1 MDAAV
6 GWGDTALL
14 DKLMSKISSSKHEY
28 FFQMDTIS
36 RAALYLKN
44 EAGYRFVQQVMQT
57 CQSTHDSACLA
68 SKGCLAKAMCHAARR
83 NNRDLVDL
91 LLPHTGLQGLDR
103 ALAAAA
109 RFGSHSLVQLLIA
122 HGASVNGE
130 LCHLDNGG
138 CLTTPL
144 AEAIRKND
152 DELVDILAKGGA
164 WKHIEEPR
172 RLRAVMCAV
181 AESGDSSYLPQIL
194 QLVRAPDRHALD
206 LALLYATKAGHE
218 GIALKLLEA
227 GANPIVYG
235 RESSFALALRMQSHS
250 ITRAMLECET
260 ALEEVM
266 DEDLLEAA
274 IAWGDLEII
283 KAIFS
288 LGGNINTY
296 WGRPPLSFAIKAG
309 KRSVVDF
316 MISHGADLNT
326 NHALKPVRH
335 QSDERRGFYKF
346 VDGRRVFVT
355 DGAERFSSPLAA
367 AALVRDETIASI
379 LLHHGADPADEQAI
393 INAVVHDRSLL
404 NIILQFFRQRYPQG
418 RTGFGG
424 KVLLHTLQTR
434 DEAALDLFLGAGF
447 DLNTMIFEHE
457 ARTVTALGFAIEKF
471 QSRPEMILKLLDAG
485 GDANSTTSMV
495 GDEKLDPYSYV
506 TIAAR
511 QTALLDAIE
520 TKSLPLV
527 NLLVSR
533 GADVQNEARLG
544 LRRTPL
550 QKACEVG
557 SHDIV
562 DFLLRH
568 NADVDAAPAPRY
580 GATAL
585 QIAAK
590 TGSLRMAKKLL
601 DLGANVDAPG
611 VRAGGRSA
619 IEYAAEYGRL
629 DMIPLLFNATGGKF
643 VSGQCTTAIALAQ
656 ENGQLGCAGLL
667 MKLSTR
673 NQAFLDA
680 SGMADHG
687 GGDNAVS

>member
-1 MDAAV
+1 M
-6 GWGDTALL
+6 
-14 DKLMSKISSSKHEY
+14 
-28 FFQMDTIS
+28 
-36 RAALYLKN
+36 
-44 EAGYRFVQQVMQT
+44 
-57 CQSTHDSACLA
+57 
-68 SKGCLAKAMCHAARR
+68 
-83 NNRDLVDL
+83 
-91 LLPHTGLQGLDR
+91 
-103 ALAAAA
+103 
-109 RFGSHSLVQLLIA
+109 
-122 HGASVNGE
+122 NGE
-130 LCHLDNGG
+130 LRYLDNDREP
-138 CLTTPL
+138 TTPL
-144 AEAIRKND
+144 AEAIRKKD
-152 DELVDILAKGGA
+152 DELVEILAKEGA
-164 WKHIEEPR
+164 WKQIEEPE
-172 RLRAVMCAV
+172 RLQAAMCAV
-181 AESGDSSYLPQIL
+181 AESGSSAYLPRIL
-194 QLVRAPDRHALD
+194 QLVRAPGRGALDFALD
-206 LALLYATKAGHE
+206 LALFRATKAGHE
-218 GIALKLLEA
+218 EIALKLLEA
-227 GANPIVYG
+227 GADSTDSRG
-235 RESSFALALRMQSHS
+235 EGTLLQALRMKSHS
-250 ITRAMLECET
+250 ITWAIFECDRALDN
-260 ALEEVM
+260 LM
-266 DEDLLEAA
+266 DEEIVEAA

-288 LGGNINTY
+288 LRGNINTY

-434 DEAALDLFLGAGF
+434 DEAALDLFLGVGF
-447 DLNTMIFEHE
+447 DVNAIISDHE
-457 ARTVTALGFAIEKF
+457 LGIVSALGFAVGQYQNRLQTI
-471 QSRPEMILKLLDAG
+471 SKLLNAG
-485 GDANSTTSMV
+485 GDADSTTSMM
-495 GDEKLDPYSYV
+495 GDERFEPSPYMRI
-506 TIAAR
+506 TAR

-527 NLLVSR
+527 ELLVSR
-533 GADVQNEARLG
+533 GADVQKEAKLG

-562 DFLLRH
+562 DFLLKH
-568 NADVDAAPAPRY
+568 NADVNAAPAPRY
-580 GATAL
+580 GAAAL

-590 TGSLRMAKKLL
+590 MGSLRMAKKLL
-601 DLGANVDAPG
+601 DLGAKVDAPG
-611 VRAGGRSA
+611 SRVGGGRSA
-619 IEYAAEYGRL
+619 IEYAAEYGRF
-629 DMIPLLFNATGGKF
+629 DMIPLLFNAAGGKF
-643 VSGQCTTAIALAQ
+643 VSEQCTSAIALAQ
-656 ENGQLGCAGLL
+656 ENGHLACAGLL
-667 MKLSTR
+667 MELSTR

-680 SGMADHG
+680 SGMADHDG
-687 GGDNAVS
+687 GENVVV